1 MARRKARENYGN
13 GSVSAV
19 MTNKKD
25 KDGNIVYGSDGKPV
39 KVQERNKKGQQVWRV
54 CVSLG
59 TESYTDK
66 DGKLRKRQ
74 RKAQKR
80 FAGTLAQ
87 ARKFAQSMTE
97 DFEQVDLDTVKDNFS
112 ALVKRWGE
120 TGLVKKTVD
129 GKTALK
135 CSQKQKSQY
144 LRHLGYIAPYLDT
157 KPILDLK
164 KKDVEEAFAGV
175 IRDRNLSVTT
185 LNKIVSVTNRVFEFA
200 IDHDYIVRNPCRRI
214 ELMEAKKVQKRDAL
228 SEEQAARL
236 RMELDKAEEAAY
248 KALEDK
254 ERRQAKHGNTFGR
267 SEVRGLCTLSY
278 VLAVRLMLATGCRRG
293 EALGLVWGNVNLDEG
308 TIRIAQTLNESLVL
322 KAPKTD
328 AGIRNLY
335 IDEHT
340 LQHLRKWQAFQK
352 RMLHLV
358 NADGV
363 ALSQDDETPVFVTN
377 NGKWCDPTNCY
388 RFWAK
393 FRKQIGFDGWVLHE
407 LRHTQET
414 ILRGHIE
421 EDADGQLTQHMIDV
435 RLGHATPTGA
445 ARSYAHEMKARD
457 KVAADTIGR
466 ILYET
471 KIKSKGNQHSKAA

>member
-1 MARRKARENYGN
+1 MAKKKQRETYGN
-13 GSVSAV
+13 GSVTAV

-25 KDGNIVYGSDGKPV
+25 KDGSIVYDPDGKPV
-39 KVQERNKKGQQVWRV
+39 KVQERNKNGQQVWRV

-59 TESYTDK
+59 TEQYVDK

-97 DFEQVDLDTVKDNFS
+97 DYEQVDLDTVRDNFS
-112 ALVKRWGE
+112 ALVKKWGE
-120 TGLVKKTVD
+120 TGLVKRTAD
-129 GKTALK
+129 GKAVPR
-135 CSQKQKSQY
+135 CSEKQKKQY

-164 KKDVEEAFAGV
+164 RKDVEKAFAGV
-175 IRDRNLSVTT
+175 IRDRKLSVTT
-185 LNKIVSVTNRVFEFA
+185 LNKIVSATNRLFEFA
-200 IDHDYIVRNPCRRI
+200 IDHDYIVRNPCRGI
-214 ELMEAKKVQKRDAL
+214 EPMEAKKVQKRDAL
-228 SEEQAARL
+228 SEEQAAKL

-254 ERRQAKHGNTFGR
+254 ERRQAKYGNTFRR

-278 VLAVRLMLATGCRRG
+278 ILAVRLMLACGCRRG
-293 EALGLVWGNVNLDEG
+293 EALGLVWGNVNLEEG
-308 TIRIAQTLNESLVL
+308 TIRIAQTLNESLVI
-322 KAPKTD
+322 KEPKTD

-335 IDEHT
+335 VDEHT
-340 LQHLRKWQAFQK
+340 LQHLRRWQAFQK

-363 ALSQDDETPVFVTN
+363 ALSQDDETPVFVTS

-414 ILRGHIE
+414 ILRAHIE
-421 EDADGQLTQHMIDV
+421 EDEDGQLTQHMIDV
-435 RLGHATPTGA
+435 RLGHALPTGA

-471 KIKSKGNQHSKAA
+471 KIKNRDKQHSKAA